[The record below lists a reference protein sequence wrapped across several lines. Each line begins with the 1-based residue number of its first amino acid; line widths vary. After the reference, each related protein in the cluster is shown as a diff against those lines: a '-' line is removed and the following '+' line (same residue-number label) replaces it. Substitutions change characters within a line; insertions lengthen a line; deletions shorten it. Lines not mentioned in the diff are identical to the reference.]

1 MMGYPT
7 LNIPPPRNHP
17 APYGESGDPH
27 IPPTRSAQII
37 ASKYLPIDEPAPRFL
52 RDQININDIEGTKSK
67 PLYKGLAKDILNARD
82 IEGTAPK
89 FERLKPKPY
98 DLMDYSDVSSKRQRL
113 PTNRA
118 LMGGQ
123 YGGGN

>member
-27 IPPTRSAQII
+27 IPPTRSAQIM

-67 PLYKGLAKDILNARD
+67 PLYKGLAKDILHARD
-82 IEGTAPK
+82 FEGTAPS
-89 FERLKPKPY
+89 FER
-98 DLMDYSDVSSKRQRL
+98 VSNS
-113 PTNRA
+113 TS
-118 LMGGQ
+118 
-123 YGGGN
+123 Y